1 LGWAHNF
8 ADLLIGTGFFFVAA
22 GHDQKR
28 GAAKLYAIPVFNK
41 LQFPLFFFKIRPA
54 LLTCPRDE

>member
-1 LGWAHNF
+1 M
-8 ADLLIGTGFFFVAA
+8 IGTGFFFVAA

-28 GAAKLYAIPVFNK
+28 GAAKLYALPVFNK
-41 LQFPLFFFKIRPA
+41 PQFPLFFFKIRPA